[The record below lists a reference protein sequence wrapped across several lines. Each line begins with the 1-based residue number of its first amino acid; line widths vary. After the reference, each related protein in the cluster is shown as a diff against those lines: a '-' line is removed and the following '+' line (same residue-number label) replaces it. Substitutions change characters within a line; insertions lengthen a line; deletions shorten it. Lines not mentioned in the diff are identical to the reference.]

1 MTRDNFIELM
11 DLAESLIRES
21 DRWVDFGIDI
31 FEMPIYTIPWD
42 MFEVC
47 IKDNFNSDGI
57 DWIHWYLWERRSIN
71 TNDVLPCF
79 DEDGKEFYVNTASD
93 LWDLVKEN
101 LLGPTL
107 DIPCTSKCNPCT
119 NS

>member
-1 MTRDNFIELM
+1 MTRDNFIKM
-11 DLAESLIRES
+11 IDLAEDFIKES
-21 DRWVDFGIDI
+21 DRWDSFGIEI

-57 DWIHWYLWERRSIN
+57 DWIHWYLWERLSIN
-71 TNDVLPCF
+71 TNEVLACF

-93 LWDLVKEN
+93 LWELVKDN
-101 LLGPTL
+101 LIGPTL
-107 DIPCTSKCNPCT
+107 DLPCASKCTSCI
-119 NS
+119 S